1 MKKYSLLIT
10 VSMALTL
17 TGCGQAG
24 QQWWNPDATFAS
36 LGQPDVKGVNDTQ
49 EDSAKEAVAAGDFTR
64 AAKFYEI
71 LGSSGKGTKEQMLR
85 YKLGYANAIRRMGDN
100 DRALNL
106 FDELVKESPENL
118 DVAEGRAL
126 TLMAVGKTLDA
137 SRGFSD
143 IVEKDPKRW
152 RTLNALGI
160 LFVTKNMIPE
170 AMTYYTEALKYS
182 PDNPAVLNNI
192 GLSQAID
199 KNYKRATDVLDQA
212 NRMSKN
218 PAQRKQIDLNLAM
231 VYAVAG
237 DLDKA
242 NELASKYYD
251 GAALDNNMGLYAHL
265 SKDDGLAKTYLNMA
279 LSQSP
284 TYYERAWSNLDALN
298 DNDNDSSKAKEIK
311 KTIAPVAEPKAVE
324 KAPEEKVSNS
334 KNSKSSRGKTD
345 KRAPVAKAEAKS
357 EPKAEPKVEVK
368 QETKA
373 EEKAVE
379 PKVDPK
385 MTDAKADVKEPEKKS
400 EDKKPEDKKPTDAAA
415 DKAEKVSEKTDKN

>member
-1 MKKYSLLIT
+1 MKKSSLLIT

-24 QQWWNPDATFAS
+24 QQWWNPDTTFAS

-71 LGSSGKGTKEQMLR
+71 LGASGKGTKEQMLR

-100 DRALNL
+100 DRALDL
-106 FDELVKESPENL
+106 FEGLVKDNPENL
-118 DVAEGRAL
+118 DAAEGRAL

-137 SRGFSD
+137 SRAFSD

-199 KNYKRATDVLDQA
+199 KNYKRASDVLDQA

-231 VYAVAG
+231 VSAVAG

-242 NELASKYYD
+242 YDLASKYYD

-298 DNDNDSSKAKEIK
+298 DNDNDTSKTKEVK
-311 KTIAPVAEPKAVE
+311 KMSAPAPVAESKPVE
-324 KAPEEKVSNS
+324 KPVEEKASAS
-334 KNSKSSRGKTD
+334 KNGKASRSKQPEKH
-345 KRAPVAKAEAKS
+345 PFPAKAEAKP
-357 EPKAEPKVEVK
+357 EPKAEVK
-368 QETKA
+368 PETKV
-373 EEKAVE
+373 EEKAAD
-379 PKVDPK
+379 PKV
-385 MTDAKADVKEPEKKS
+385 TDAKSDAKDVEKKT
-400 EDKKPEDKKPTDAAA
+400 EDKKQADAATPPA
-415 DKAEKVSEKTDKN
+415 DKSEKASDKSDKEKSSN